1 MQTEE
6 LPPEYVSIRSI
17 WLKQINR
24 CNESFSK
31 MAFPDA
37 STGSLDLD
45 VGFRTAVYSVDA
57 LYNSLVDYGEAL
69 VRSEVEKWYNENY
82 IPKYNQMWKKEG
94 TVRNAWHRNSKL
106 SMKFFQYIIK
116 ILNKYGM
123 LFPQQPMGYS
133 NVIMKSVEKNK
144 EGNV

>member
-24 CNESFSK
+24 CNEAFSK

-37 STGSLDLD
+37 STGSLDYD
-45 VGFRTAVYSVDA
+45 VGYRTAVYSVDA

-69 VRSEVEKWYNENY
+69 VRSDVEKWYNENY
-82 IPKYNQMWKKEG
+82 KPKYNEIWHQNS
-94 TVRNAWHRNSKL
+94 TVRNAWNRSSKI
-106 SMKFFQYIIK
+106 SMSLFQYIIK

-133 NVIMKSVEKNK
+133 NVEMKSV
-144 EGNV
+144 